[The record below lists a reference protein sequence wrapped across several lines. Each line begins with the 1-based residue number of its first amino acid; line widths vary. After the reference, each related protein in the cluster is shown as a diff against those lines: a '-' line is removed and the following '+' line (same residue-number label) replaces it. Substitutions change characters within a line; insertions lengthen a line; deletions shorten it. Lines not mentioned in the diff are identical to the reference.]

1 MNYIRVSSV
10 SGLFHEFYN
19 PIPTGLSSTT
29 LNLNGNELDA
39 TSLFWTR
46 IFDTKNIK
54 RIINKIVPLSP
65 KYIAIISD
73 IDTFIKQIEIAKSS
87 ICNPD
92 ISAKNFSAI
101 WKHSILFAEYIRS
114 MFLIRIGLQFK
125 MVLKQIMTLPPK
137 YIMIA

>member
-73 IDTFIKQIEIAKSS
+73 IDTFT
-87 ICNPD
+87 PLY
-92 ISAKNFSAI
+92 NF
-101 WKHSILFAEYIRS
+101 
-114 MFLIRIGLQFK
+114 
-125 MVLKQIMTLPPK
+125 
-137 YIMIA
+137 